1 MHDEGHYSKRRPNKG
16 KSRLTGAL
24 VNNEEDYRTDPLT
37 KPTMSQAQS
46 RRNEADQSVGVSYVD
61 DPQKERMR
69 HHRHRHKRRDVRS
82 RRSPALSVSDN
93 TRNAY
98 EDDKGL
104 RSSRHGSR
112 ANDSRSRYAPRHRA
126 SQAHDTRS
134 SRSRPH
140 YTAAGRSHHR
150 DHARE
155 RHRERELD
163 REHDRELGRDRRHKR
178 RSLSFADDR
187 SRVHAFQQR
196 HPQALSR
203 ERSVHSARSGQSA
216 LSYKTNRSTRTAP
229 SELDSVKRSTSMSG
243 RRSEEPY
250 SAQNRI
256 MPSGDPTLQNE
267 PPTPPAAATA
277 AARVKSDAQTGLAP
291 ARRMMLFRALPKIPT
306 LRRDP
311 VKMQRKFD
319 AAQLRKQQKEQAQ
332 QRKREAAEKRKQERD
347 KLAQRRKVAA
357 LVEQQKRDAE
367 KARRQQAKKDA
378 KQEAQH
384 AKKAKASEAYML
396 LQRQQ
401 RQQEL
406 AEMDRKQKRLLA
418 ITPFQQRNAT
428 LDHHLLTPMQRH
440 VLIRSLVMMQMQHEW
455 LSLGQRGVIALYGYP
470 FTKVQ
475 RSHRTSWAVPFSLF
489 ARQPQQA
496 RADDPLAAAENVT
509 PSNEPLLLR
518 HLFQTHLRTF
528 PGLCSAPVSYW
539 QSRIQ
544 RLIDEY
550 VSLGLSTSRE
560 RGQHVLSHM
569 LTLVGTQYIGLFFAR
584 GIGIRG
590 ADELRGPG
598 IGDPGTEEW
607 GVGKGW
613 GSGTVK
619 RGMAKPYVLSEKD
632 HTLIESLYDGTDLR
646 AWKAAGRE
654 SARIQHDW
662 AAFKEKII
670 EQEDGLNEM
679 TSYLTVSNVNNLPME
694 LQNTEEW
701 VRIHMA
707 VIMRW
712 LFVESPS
719 ADTIFEIVRVIH
731 NLMPYWTVRQ
741 ALSVT
746 NAKSMVQLLLSIF
759 LAQPAG
765 TDSLLQRIISSAIS
779 RDVSTIQNHVV
790 EPLRKELPNI
800 VLVNKIELYVRD
812 RTAEDAVRM
821 DEDTDAT
828 GNDMLTTILLS
839 NWDPFLDMDTQD
851 HVLAMQKAFAA
862 SPYRTNLDLA
872 YPSSTPQGRNKPPIP
887 MWDATTVD
895 MSNAREFALLKLL
908 LRALLEK
915 RDRTNLAKWFGS
927 SVFVHFVK
935 DSLQHVFYTGLQEAS
950 RSADLSAR
958 LADLQKLME
967 DFIEVRTNTDNGIEH
982 WLGLSN
988 RHHQSIYFFFHEI
1001 APVLGPVW
1009 RWCQEALDFM
1019 SLSTSDP
1026 QHPDDRSAQDI
1037 EVNLDEMLQDQ
1048 RLTEADV
1055 QDILREVDDM
1065 IVYSRWS
1072 KIRREL
1078 EYRRL
1083 FLLSQQHNQDGHD
1096 DSSMSGMS
1104 QAMREDMHDI
1114 DGLMAELLEKE
1125 GVPIDDGT
1133 CDDVRGTERR
1143 NMPWAYFDVVDP
1155 LGQAIMAEPETKY
1168 SFKPTRV
1175 SPRPPSLFH
1184 TRKLLPMFRELLVA
1198 ELPDWL
1204 DPDLN
1209 GPPQP
1214 HARQLRLSSLHAL
1227 RQTR

>member
-1 MHDEGHYSKRRPNKG
+1 
-16 KSRLTGAL
+16 
-24 VNNEEDYRTDPLT
+24 
-37 KPTMSQAQS
+37 
-46 RRNEADQSVGVSYVD
+46 
-61 DPQKERMR
+61 
-69 HHRHRHKRRDVRS
+69 
-82 RRSPALSVSDN
+82 
-93 TRNAY
+93 
-98 EDDKGL
+98 
-104 RSSRHGSR
+104 
-112 ANDSRSRYAPRHRA
+112 
-126 SQAHDTRS
+126 
-134 SRSRPH
+134 
-140 YTAAGRSHHR
+140 
-150 DHARE
+150 
-155 RHRERELD
+155 
-163 REHDRELGRDRRHKR
+163 
-178 RSLSFADDR
+178 
-187 SRVHAFQQR
+187 
-196 HPQALSR
+196 
-203 ERSVHSARSGQSA
+203 
-216 LSYKTNRSTRTAP
+216 
-229 SELDSVKRSTSMSG
+229 
-243 RRSEEPY
+243 
-250 SAQNRI
+250 
-256 MPSGDPTLQNE
+256 
-267 PPTPPAAATA
+267 
-277 AARVKSDAQTGLAP
+277 
-291 ARRMMLFRALPKIPT
+291 
-306 LRRDP
+306 
-311 VKMQRKFD
+311 
-319 AAQLRKQQKEQAQ
+319 
-332 QRKREAAEKRKQERD
+332 
-347 KLAQRRKVAA
+347 
-357 LVEQQKRDAE
+357 
-367 KARRQQAKKDA
+367 
-378 KQEAQH
+378 
-384 AKKAKASEAYML
+384 
-396 LQRQQ
+396 
-401 RQQEL
+401 
-406 AEMDRKQKRLLA
+406 
-418 ITPFQQRNAT
+418 
-428 LDHHLLTPMQRH
+428 
-440 VLIRSLVMMQMQHEW
+440 
-455 LSLGQRGVIALYGYP
+455 
-470 FTKVQ
+470 
-475 RSHRTSWAVPFSLF
+475 
-489 ARQPQQA
+489 
-496 RADDPLAAAENVT
+496 
-509 PSNEPLLLR
+509 
-518 HLFQTHLRTF
+518 
-528 PGLCSAPVSYW
+528 
-539 QSRIQ
+539 
-544 RLIDEY
+544 
-550 VSLGLSTSRE
+550 
-560 RGQHVLSHM
+560 
-569 LTLVGTQYIGLFFAR
+569 
-584 GIGIRG
+584 
-590 ADELRGPG
+590 
-598 IGDPGTEEW
+598 
-607 GVGKGW
+607 
-613 GSGTVK
+613 
-619 RGMAKPYVLSEKD
+619 
-632 HTLIESLYDGTDLR
+632 
-646 AWKAAGRE
+646 
-654 SARIQHDW
+654 
-662 AAFKEKII
+662 
-670 EQEDGLNEM
+670 
-679 TSYLTVSNVNNLPME
+679 
-694 LQNTEEW
+694 
-701 VRIHMA
+701 
-707 VIMRW
+707 
-712 LFVESPS
+712 
-719 ADTIFEIVRVIH
+719 
-731 NLMPYWTVRQ
+731 
-741 ALSVT
+741 
-746 NAKSMVQLLLSIF
+746 
-759 LAQPAG
+759 
-765 TDSLLQRIISSAIS
+765 
-779 RDVSTIQNHVV
+779 
-790 EPLRKELPNI
+790 
-800 VLVNKIELYVRD
+800 LYVRD